1 MTRGSRN
8 FRGGQV
14 AIYLLV
20 TLVAL
25 TLLALLNVDVFVS
38 VRAKMRT
45 ENAGDAAALAAAH
58 RQGELL
64 NEIGRLNLDHIAA
77 ALAGDR
83 QRCDEIVLRQRK
95 LALLGPLDALR
106 EANKAAKKNGQ
117 ERRPEFEKILLEHAE
132 EVWLVY
138 AGGGSG
144 ADAYPESWPGAW
156 RAYAAELQSVVGEGL
171 ATGADNIEFYNYVT
185 GHPLLEQEFYHAIA
199 GRNWCWFKFH
209 WPSLL
214 EQYSGYDSWWNLPAR
229 GHGQSFVNCE
239 VFSLHVAAV
248 ECPLVERVGK
258 KALLGA
264 LEAAETKMP
273 GGIPCSEDDLA
284 KCSILTN
291 ASETWFFFEPGAW
304 REWSEMDPFAGFEDY
319 GPMPTVGPVK
329 PEHDVRG
336 AAAIC
341 RCVTDIEPVAVDGKS
356 KTTWTAA
363 AKPFGSMELGG
374 EEGALPVTAA
384 AYFVLP
390 VFSATRL
397 VPIDSVGGRD
407 LATADWDWVE
417 HIRSHLGIYLERGP
431 FPRNCYWCRQLVSW
445 ENPALRSTGANWL
458 KFHGDTCRR
467 PTGGGHG
474 HGGTSHAH

>member
-1 MTRGSRN
+1 MRA
-8 FRGGQV
+8 FRQFRRGQV
-14 AIYLLV
+14 AVYLLV

-25 TLLALLNVDVFVS
+25 TLLALLNVDVFNS

-45 ENAGDAAALAAAH
+45 ENAGDAAALAAAR

-64 NEIGRLNLDHIAA
+64 NEIGRLNLEHISAA
-77 ALAGDR
+77 IACDR

-106 EANKAAKKNGQ
+106 QANEAAKKNGQ
-117 ERRPEFEKILLEHAE
+117 ERRRQFEEILLEHAQ
-132 EVWLVY
+132 VVRVVY
-138 AGGGSG
+138 GGGGQG
-144 ADAYPESWPGAW
+144 ADPYPESWPGAW
-156 RAYAAELQSVVGEGL
+156 KAYAMEIEQVAGEGL
-171 ATGADNIEFYNYVT
+171 AAGADNIEFYNYAT
-185 GHPLLEQEFYHAIA
+185 GHPLLEQDFYHAIA

-214 EQYSGYDSWWNLPAR
+214 EQYSGYDSWWDLPAQ
-229 GHGQSFVNCE
+229 GHGQSFVNSE

-248 ECPLVERVGK
+248 QCPILERIGRKKLVEI
-258 KALLGA
+258 
-264 LEAAETKMP
+264 LEATGTRLP
-273 GGIPCSEDDLA
+273 GGVPFSEEDLA

-291 ASETWFFFEPGAW
+291 LTETWFFFEPGAW
-304 REWSEMDPFAGFEDY
+304 REWGEMDPFGGFEDN

-329 PEHDVRG
+329 PEYNVRG

-341 RCVTDIEPVAVDGKS
+341 RCVSDVPAVAVDGKS

-363 AKPFGSMELGG
+363 AKPFGSIELEGY
-374 EEGALPVTAA
+374 EGALPVTAA
-384 AYFVLP
+384 VYFILP

-417 HIRSHLGIYLERGP
+417 HVRKHLGLYLERGP
-431 FPRNCYWCRQLVSW
+431 FPRNCYWCRQLVAW
-445 ENPALRSTGANWL
+445 ENPVLRSTGATWL
-458 KFHGDTCRR
+458 KFNGDTCRR
-467 PTGGGHG
+467 PKGGGGGHG
-474 HGGTSHAH
+474 GTAHAH